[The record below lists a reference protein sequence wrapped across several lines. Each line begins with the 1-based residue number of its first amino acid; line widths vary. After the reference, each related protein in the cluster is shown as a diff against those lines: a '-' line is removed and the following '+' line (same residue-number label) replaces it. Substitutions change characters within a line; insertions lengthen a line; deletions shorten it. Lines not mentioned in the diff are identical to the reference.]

1 VRCHVHNHPVLF
13 PEPEGPGRLQTQ
25 LEYIPIA
32 FVVSK
37 KQREMAKTNTSSY
50 VQSLQGA
57 ERTARGTLSPAN
69 PGKAHANLLRSGT
82 CQSIGQRNPSS
93 PACALGHVALSSAP
107 RLLVPPQSPVV
118 PSQQQWHAQGRMS
131 PGRSTGSAL
140 RWWQQKEGTCT
151 EQPAAVTGASLGKVM
166 LNKNKG

>member
-1 VRCHVHNHPVLF
+1 MRCHVHNHPVLF

-107 RLLVPPQSPVV
+107 RLLVPPGAPWFPASSSGTHRDGCHQAGARAQLCAGGSRRKGRAPNSP
-118 PSQQQWHAQGRMS
+118 QQ
-131 PGRSTGSAL
+131 
-140 RWWQQKEGTCT
+140 
-151 EQPAAVTGASLGKVM
+151 
-166 LNKNKG
+166 